1 MYNNILKFIKEYKED
16 EANREL
22 NKKLGVRSLDSGMP
36 TYTFHLC
43 SQWQSPGIM
52 CLNNYPSK
60 SIQLDEDDLNY
71 FIKKYWPKVTDEM
84 NSKINEIKK
93 QYGN

>member
-1 MYNNILKFIKEYKED
+1 MDNNILRFIKEYKED

-22 NKKLGVRSLDSGMP
+22 NKKLDYRSSIHGMP

-43 SQWQSPGIM
+43 SQWQSPGIISM
-52 CLNNYPSK
+52 YNYPSK
-60 SIQLDEDDLNY
+60 LIQLDKEDLDY
-71 FIKKYWPKVTDEM
+71 FIKKYWPQATKEM
-84 NSKINEIKK
+84 NDKINEIKK